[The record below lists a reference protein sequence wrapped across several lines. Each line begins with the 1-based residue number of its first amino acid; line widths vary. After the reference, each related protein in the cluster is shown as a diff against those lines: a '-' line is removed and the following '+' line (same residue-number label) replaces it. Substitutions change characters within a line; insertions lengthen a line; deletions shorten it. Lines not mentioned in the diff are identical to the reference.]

1 MRFIRSSLTL
11 ALLSLAACSMQ
22 QETTSSDG
30 AATPTAVVTE
40 AVKPVVY
47 ATHER
52 DVRDDVFYFV
62 LPDRFN
68 NANPANDNGSTA
80 LEISQGGLDVTS
92 KWAFHG
98 GDMQGIEEKLD
109 YLQNLGVTA
118 IWMTPIL
125 RNQAIQNTGFAHHGY
140 WILDFTQIDPHFGSN
155 DDLRSLIDAA
165 HQRGMKI
172 FFDIITNHTAD
183 VIRFDE
189 CHKPDGSFKEGL
201 NGCEYKS
208 TEQLAASDT
217 YTTFIPEG
225 LDNVK
230 TPAWLNDPKYYH
242 NQGDS
247 FWRGESALNGDFVG
261 LDDLRTSDPFVVQG
275 MIDIYRDIITEFK
288 PDGFRI
294 DTVKHVDLS
303 FWEAF
308 SPAIMDHAK
317 SLGIEHFHIFGEVY
331 DGNPAVLSRYT
342 TLGQMP
348 SVLDFGIQYATAD
361 FFFKDQTSASIE
373 RLLQNDDYYN
383 DADSD
388 PSLLMNFLGNHDMG
402 RVGMFI
408 QQAQPDASESEQL
421 ARNVL
426 AHSFMYL
433 SRGIPV
439 IYYGD
444 EQGFT
449 GDAGDVDARESMF
462 ASQVASYNDNDL
474 IGTDATTA
482 DENFDRQHPLY
493 VGFYELSKLR
503 LEHTTLRYGFQQVRK
518 VESMTAEVDND
529 RVLAFSRV
537 NPVDM
542 QEYLAVFNPNNTPVE
557 VAVQSYGTYQ
567 SVVAAS
573 AIAQNDNTVTLSV
586 APFGY
591 ALYRTEAPM
600 SAAQPTAI
608 TLASQHTDNQRIKF
622 VYDVELTQAAD
633 VPALKVSTYLVDKEG
648 VKSLAAEDYTAT
660 YQAIIPPRHLLNT
673 ASLEVVVESR
683 AGVLLTEQFA
693 FDRALLE
700 SIEVE

>member
-208 TEQLAASDT
+208 TEQLAAGDT

-348 SVLDFGIQYATAD
+348 SVLDFGIQYATVD

-408 QQAQPDASESEQL
+408 QQAQPDASESERL

-426 AHSFMYL
+426 AHGFMYL

-482 DENFDRQHPLY
+482 DDNFDRQHPLY

-503 LEHTTLRYGFQQVRK
+503 LEHATLRYGFQQVRK
-518 VESMTAEVDND
+518 
-529 RVLAFSRV
+529 L
-537 NPVDM
+537 
-542 QEYLAVFNPNNTPVE
+542 
-557 VAVQSYGTYQ
+557 
-567 SVVAAS
+567 
-573 AIAQNDNTVTLSV
+573 
-586 APFGY
+586 
-591 ALYRTEAPM
+591 
-600 SAAQPTAI
+600 
-608 TLASQHTDNQRIKF
+608 
-622 VYDVELTQAAD
+622 
-633 VPALKVSTYLVDKEG
+633 
-648 VKSLAAEDYTAT
+648 
-660 YQAIIPPRHLLNT
+660 
-673 ASLEVVVESR
+673 
-683 AGVLLTEQFA
+683 
-693 FDRALLE
+693 
-700 SIEVE
+700 